1 MLLVNDDE
9 DVVAVYFTDDE
20 LAAIDA
26 FAAGAG
32 SAGRSMTRD
41 EAVQALVKYAL
52 LVSTTV
58 TAVEARWKRELS

>member
-1 MLLVNDDE
+1 MLPVNDPE
-9 DVVAVYFTDDE
+9 DVVVQFTAEE

-26 FAAGAG
+26 FAARAG
-32 SAGRSMTRD
+32 SEGRSISRS
-41 EAVQALVKYAL
+41 EAVQALVTYAL